1 VKFLLREGGMDMSGS
16 GKQSAPPNLRGQSPA
31 MADVQKDLVVADEQA
46 SQAWLARV
54 KSEVDLW
61 TQLGTRLMATRSPP
75 EAMQAYQECLAQRMR
90 MAAED
95 GQKMSEDCQKFAQK
109 IAGSLSNGWVPK
121 RS

>member
-1 VKFLLREGGMDMSGS
+1 MSGP
-16 GKQSAPPNLRGQSPA
+16 GKLSLPQLSPGQSPE
-31 MADVQKDLVVADEQA
+31 MAILQKDMVGAYQQA
-46 SQAWLARV
+46 SQAWLVRV

-61 TQLGTRLMATRSPP
+61 TQLGTRLMATCSAP
-75 EAMQAYQECLAQRMR
+75 EAMQVYQECLAQRMR

-109 IAGSLSNGWVPK
+109 ITGSLSNGWVPK